1 MLSLELSGLCSCC
14 SKQGLPSSFSAQDS
28 HCGGISCGRAR
39 TLGSKGISSCG
50 TWARQF
56 WHLLFA
62 ESWRWLHL
70 TLSGRHGLKDVG
82 SVCLPTRDTPLPF
95 RCWVGLKH
103 WAQSCPPLLCVRTQ
117 TALPPCGSSPPR
129 VPSQSIFLLPLF
141 RVLLGLLAFSRVY
154 CN

>member
-1 MLSLELSGLCSCC
+1 MEIANFQGWRLLIVPPLLTSPPSPATLVFHGVGRGVSVSLDKECLL
-14 SKQGLPSSFSAQDS
+14 
-28 HCGGISCGRAR
+28 
-39 TLGSKGISSCG
+39 
-50 TWARQF
+50 

-62 ESWRWLHL
+62 GSWRWLHL